1 VGGLSKVRA
10 GPVPPRYE
18 VIGIEGVPEV
28 EPGDDIARLIV
39 EAAARQSTPL
49 AGGDLL
55 VVGQKIVSKAE
66 GRLVRLADVTP
77 SPVAESMAA
86 GLGRDPRLVEVI
98 LRESRRVVR
107 MDQGVLITET
117 HHGWVCANAGVD
129 QSNVERDCVALLP
142 EDPDRSARMLR
153 DRIRALTGAEVA
165 VIVAD
170 TFGRP
175 WREGLTN
182 VAIGVAGLAPIR
194 SYLGERDPAGRPLQA
209 TILAVA
215 DELAAAAEPVMG
227 KLDRIPAAIV
237 RGLRLAPGEE
247 GSKPLLRDPARDL
260 FR

>member
-1 VGGLSKVRA
+1 MSSVPS
-10 GPVPPRYE
+10 PPRYE
-18 VIGIEGVPEV
+18 VIGIEGIPEV
-28 EPGDDIARLIV
+28 RPGDDIARLLV
-39 EAAARQSTPL
+39 EATARQSTPF

-66 GRLVRLADVTP
+66 GRIVRLADVTP
-77 SPVAESMAA
+77 SPVALAMAA
-86 GLGRDPRLVEVI
+86 GLGRDPRLVEII

-129 QSNVERDCVALLP
+129 QSNVDIDCVALLP
-142 EDPDRSARMLR
+142 EDPDGAARALR
-153 DRIRALTGAEVA
+153 DRIRTLTGADVC

-182 VAIGVAGLAPIR
+182 VAIGVAGLAPLR

-237 RGLRLAPGEE
+237 RGLTLSAAEE
-247 GSKPLLRDPARDL
+247 GSKPLVREPARDL